1 MITTHLPKEVRRV
14 IRHHVSIN
22 YSLAKKLV
30 NSLTANSTV
39 IPLKYTPDHEEVID
53 VSIKLV
59 KNEVKHYIFVK
70 NGKENIVSR
79 KQMLDSLATGEYY
92 MMKNN

>member
-1 MITTHLPKEVRRV
+1 MITAHLSKEVKRV

-22 YSLAKKLV
+22 YALAKKLV

-79 KQMLDSLATGEYY
+79 KQMLDALTTGEYY
-92 MMKNN
+92 IMKDN